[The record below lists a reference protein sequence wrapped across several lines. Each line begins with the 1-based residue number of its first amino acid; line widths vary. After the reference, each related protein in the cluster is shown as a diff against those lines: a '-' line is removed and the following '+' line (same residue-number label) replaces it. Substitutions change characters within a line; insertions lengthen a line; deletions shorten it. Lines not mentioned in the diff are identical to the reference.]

1 MRDKL
6 FPLIKIAGKPYLPH
20 PGQKLLHEAVDN
32 HRFVIAVCGRRF
44 GKTTAAVM
52 ETVYQAIQP
61 GDSFGP
67 PLVYLVSDTYDHSR
81 KMFSQAAQILTRLM
95 PDKGGKK
102 RVDVQKRAGYIEL
115 LDTGAKIFVKSADN
129 PSSLAGDGVSFAV
142 IEESSFV
149 SDYAMEV
156 LFPSFLERKGKMLA
170 IGTPDRSDTW
180 FKRAFDLGLTGED
193 DDYYSIQ
200 LPSSTN
206 PLIDEKELERLREK
220 TSTDEYRK
228 YYLAEFVNLEDNP
241 LAALVSSAIIHKEPV
256 PPLPGRKY
264 VAGVDLA
271 DRVDYTAVV
280 IVDVTEKPYKVVKV
294 DRWKGIGYEA
304 TGKKVADLLKRYNNA
319 RAWVDNTGIGYR
331 AVGDIT
337 AHYGNIVRVTF
348 DIYNKMKMFD
358 EVAAH
363 LDNGDLE
370 LLEGHLVD
378 ELRILRAIQRT
389 KGVSYEA
396 PRGAHDDLAMAL
408 FLASNGFNASY
419 HVPSNHAISG
429 FKVTI

>member
-6 FPLIKIAGKPYLPH
+6 FKLIKYEPH

-52 ETVYQAIQP
+52 ETVYQVLHK
-61 GDSFGP
+61 GDEFGP

-81 KMFSQAAQILTRLM
+81 KMFGQAASILTRLM
-95 PDKGGKK
+95 PEKNGKK
-102 RVDVQKRAGYIEL
+102 RIEVQKRAGYIEV

-180 FKRAFDLGLTGED
+180 FKRAFDLGFTGEE

-206 PLIDEKELERLREK
+206 PLIDPEELERIKKK
-220 TSTDEYRK
+220 TSTDNFRK
-228 YYLAEFVNLEDNP
+228 YYLAEFVDVDDNP
-241 LAALVSSAIIHKEPV
+241 LAGLVANAVVNKEEL
-256 PPLPGRKY
+256 PPLNGHKY

-271 DRVDYTAVV
+271 DRNDYTAVV

-294 DRWKGIGYEA
+294 ERWKGIGYEA
-304 TGKKVADLLKRYNNA
+304 TGKRIASLLKKYNHA
-319 RAWVDNTGIGYR
+319 RGWVDRTG
-331 AVGDIT
+331 VGDAALPHIT
-337 AHYGNIVRVTF
+337 KHYGNIVPVVFTQKE
-348 DIYNKMKMFD
+348 KMNMFD
-358 EVAAH
+358 SLAAH
-363 LDNGDLE
+363 LDRQELE
-370 LLEGHLVD
+370 LLDGHLVD
-378 ELRILRAIQRT
+378 ELRNLRAIQTT
-389 KGVSYEA
+389 KGISYAA
-396 PRGAHDDLAMAL
+396 PNGAKDDVAMAM
-408 FLASNGFNASY
+408 FLAGKGFVTSY
-419 HVPSNHAISG
+419 YVPSSLAISG
-429 FKVTI
+429 FRVSL